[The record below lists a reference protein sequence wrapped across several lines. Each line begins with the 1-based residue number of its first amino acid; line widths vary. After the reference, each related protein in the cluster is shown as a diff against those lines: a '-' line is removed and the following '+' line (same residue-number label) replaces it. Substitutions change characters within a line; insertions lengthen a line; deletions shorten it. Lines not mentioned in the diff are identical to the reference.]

1 MDLINGFGAKRGMKS
16 QLLMH
21 GRGYGDDGPL
31 LTPQDRGDK
40 VRDVVMHENN
50 VFVWKPIAMS
60 DDEKLQYSWGG
71 CVVVTKTGAAQLV
84 KRTPGM
90 ISIQ

>member
-1 MDLINGFGAKRGMKS
+1 
-16 QLLMH
+16 
-21 GRGYGDDGPL
+21 
-31 LTPQDRGDK
+31 
-40 VRDVVMHENN
+40 MHEGN

-71 CVVVTKTGAAQLV
+71 CVAITKTGAVQLV